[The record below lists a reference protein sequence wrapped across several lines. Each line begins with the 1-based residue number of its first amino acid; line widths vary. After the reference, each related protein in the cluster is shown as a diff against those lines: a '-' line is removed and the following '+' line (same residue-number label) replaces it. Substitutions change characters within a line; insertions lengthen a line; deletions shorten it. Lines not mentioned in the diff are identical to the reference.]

1 MAPVCG
7 ALAPV
12 EYVAHKRKRVSIV
25 VCVLPSVVVR
35 CLFRNASLVGYPR
48 FCVSQ
53 ARVFVVLEVCPGTCV
68 IPLRSVSAVLDTLT
82 PVFKLYV
89 RLRERRQRAAT
100 CVELVLR
107 LVTCSMLVVGGT
119 ETSRCT
125 EPQLVLFQCLTL
137 GSSGL
142 SLR

>member
-25 VCVLPSVVVR
+25 VCVLPSVMVR
-35 CLFRNASLVGYPR
+35 HLFRNASLIGYPR

-53 ARVFVVLEVCPGTCV
+53 AHVFVVLGVCSGTCV
-68 IPLRSVSAVLDTLT
+68 VPSRSVSAVLDTLT
-82 PVFKLYV
+82 PMFELYV
-89 RLRERRQRAAT
+89 RLRERQQRAVT
-100 CVELVLR
+100 CVKLVLR
-107 LVTCSMLVVGGT
+107 LVACSALMVGGT
-119 ETSRCT
+119 DTSRCT
-125 EPQLVLFQCLTL
+125 GPQLILFQCLTL

-142 SLR
+142 SP